1 MSKKPINKKVL
12 IGIAGT
18 IGLVVIF
25 SFIGLAFGEGE
36 NYSLIEGVKG
46 FIAEKIIASD
56 EFPGLTADM
65 VRRGIVNLRFELN
78 GQAIKMITTTGQ
90 LGLKTFQSEPL
101 NTNPK
106 TNYLEEIVKQIG
118 KFFSDLFLPV
128 DEGNFEVIKGKA
140 RLENGT
146 KFIDLSNS
154 WGGIADIVDVTVLV
168 IPDNLTVEAVSPTG
182 FFVKTESPNNAYM
195 EFDWI
200 AIGKIRSEKERKE
213 ETTNETI
220 NETVESPSNVSDNIT
235 KPGPEIP
242 EYPEESLPEGSNESV
257 NESVNIT
264 EPEDNETTTEIPE
277 NVSKNESRIALKIPV
292 ENITANT
299 TLPEVTAPEESHLN
313 ESVPE
318 NESNASENETY
329 RDGINEVL
337 DDGFNESAENESE
350 SMENNNIETIT
361 GSEPEDNETNNVG
374 TLPDISETE
383 PVEESQTE
391 GNSTEF
397 E

>member
-1 MSKKPINKKVL
+1 MGRKPINKKVL

-36 NYSLIEGVKG
+36 NYSLIESVKG
-46 FIAEKIIASD
+46 FVTKKIIASD

-65 VRRGIVNLRFELN
+65 VRKGIVNLRFELN

-90 LGLKTFQSEPL
+90 LGLKTFQSGPL

-128 DEGNFEVIKGKA
+128 DEGNFEVIKGKT

-154 WGGIADIVDVTVLV
+154 WGRIADIVDVTVLV
-168 IPDNLTVEAVSPTG
+168 IPDNLTVEGVSPTG
-182 FFVKTESPNNAYM
+182 FFVKSESPSNAYM

-200 AIGKIRSEKERKE
+200 AIGKIRSEKEGE
-213 ETTNETI
+213 EEVT
-220 NETVESPSNVSDNIT
+220 NETVESPSNISENVT

-242 EYPEESLPEGSNESV
+242 EELPEESLPEGSNESV
-257 NESVNIT
+257 NNSINIT
-264 EPEDNETTTEIPE
+264 EPEDNETIGTPE
-277 NVSKNESRIALKIPV
+277 NMSGNESRITLKIPV

-313 ESVPE
+313 DSVPE
-318 NESNASENETY
+318 NESNIPENETSSNDIISEIPG
-329 RDGINEVL
+329 DGS
-337 DDGFNESAENESE
+337 NESTTENESE
-350 SMENNNIETIT
+350 TMENDTIEPVSGS
-361 GSEPEDNETNNVG
+361 GSEGNETNNVD

-391 GNSTEF
+391 GNSTE
-397 E
+397 EVE